1 MSELK
6 KTIQNHFQK
15 WRDNL
20 KPPVNQDQWSQIQTH
35 ETPKT
40 RKRIMPGESRPHSE
54 DAMPDLYEDSP
65 VRPGSLDHTRGRR
78 R

>member
-6 KTIQNHFQK
+6 KTIQDHFKK

-20 KPPVNQDQWSQIQTH
+20 KPTVDQDQWSQVPPH

-40 RKRIMPGESRPHSE
+40 KTRIMPGESRPHKE
-54 DAMPDLYEDSP
+54 DAMPDLYEETP
-65 VRPGSLDHTRGRR
+65 VRPGPLENSRR
-78 R
+78 WRR